1 MIAGGIDFAAP
12 WAALAAP
19 LPWLLGLRRA
29 VPQHPGGAIRWP
41 HWPEL
46 QTWAQRPGS
55 ARSFPGWL
63 PALGWLLLCLAAAR
77 PVVWSEQQPTER
89 SGRELLLAVDVSG
102 SMAADD
108 MLIGGQRVDR
118 LTAVKAVLGDF
129 LQRRR
134 GDRVGLILFGQQ
146 AYLMTPLTL
155 DLGSVRYQL
164 DTSAI
169 GLAGR
174 ETAIGDAIGLAV
186 KRLRER
192 PPAERVLVLL
202 TDGVNTAGTL
212 DPDTA
217 TELAVEH
224 GLRIHTIGMGSE
236 QGARSGLLGLVL
248 PGSGA
253 EIDEAML
260 TRIAERSGGR
270 YFRARNTRDLVQIYA
285 ELDRLEPLP
294 EPAAAVRIQQERFL
308 LPLVIALL
316 IFLLHWARGLGLGQR
331 TGATG

>member
-1 MIAGGIDFAAP
+1 M
-12 WAALAAP
+12 
-19 LPWLLGLRRA
+19 
-29 VPQHPGGAIRWP
+29 
-41 HWPEL
+41 
-46 QTWAQRPGS
+46 
-55 ARSFPGWL
+55 
-63 PALGWLLLCLAAAR
+63 
-77 PVVWSEQQPTER
+77 
-89 SGRELLLAVDVSG
+89 LAVDVSG
-102 SMAADD
+102 SMAAND

-129 LQRRR
+129 LQRRQ

-155 DLGSVRYQL
+155 DLASVRYQL
-164 DTSAI
+164 ETSAI

-186 KRLRER
+186 KRLGDR

-202 TDGVNTAGTL
+202 TDGVNTAGAL

-217 TELAVEH
+217 TALAIEH

-236 QGARSGLLGLVL
+236 QGARSGLLGLML

-260 TRIAERSGGR
+260 TSIAERSGGR
-270 YFRARNTRDLVQIYA
+270 YFRARNTRELVQIYA

-294 EPAAAVRIQQERFL
+294 EPAAAVRIQHERFP
-308 LPLVIALL
+308 LPLAAGLL
-316 IFLLHWARGLGLGQR
+316 VFLLHWVRGLGLGR
-331 TGATG
+331 RSGVPG